1 MSEWTEAHDGL
12 LKRAQRAEARIAE
25 LEAALRDLVTLKDY
39 RDWRGKTPEY
49 LEKKPA
55 VWLQARHALE
65 SAKDKT

>member
-25 LEAALRDLVTLKDY
+25 LEAALRECKRLTAFTDGGYDIYAACNK
-39 RDWRGKTPEY
+39 
-49 LEKKPA
+49 
-55 VWLQARHALE
+55 ALE